1 MIPPDIDIISEL
13 FNSFICKILFVN
25 IILTESIKYHIYLP
39 SLKNS
44 KRVLSFKKS
53 GNQCSV
59 QPSPLGPGATPPI
72 TFFKSSISSVF
83 NSFFF
88 IRFSYLIV
96 IILFVCFTNAKVSQ
110 CCLELCYLYVIVR
123 LTKIF
128 KHSLLIIF
136 YLRRTNSNEFS
147 YE

>member
-1 MIPPDIDIISEL
+1 MNPDINLANTIVGAIMIPPDIDIISEL

-59 QPSPLGPGATPPI
+59 QLSPLGPGATPPL
-72 TFFKSSISSVF
+72 TFFNSSIPNVT
-83 NSFFF
+83 NSFF
-88 IRFSYLIV
+88 SYAFLLNCYYAFC
-96 IILFVCFTNAKVSQ
+96 LF
-110 CCLELCYLYVIVR
+110 Y
-123 LTKIF
+123 
-128 KHSLLIIF
+128 
-136 YLRRTNSNEFS
+136 
-147 YE
+147 

>member
-1 MIPPDIDIISEL
+1 MNPDINLANTIVGAIIIPPDIDIISEL

-59 QPSPLGPGATPPI
+59 QP
-72 TFFKSSISSVF
+72 
-83 NSFFF
+83 
-88 IRFSYLIV
+88 
-96 IILFVCFTNAKVSQ
+96 
-110 CCLELCYLYVIVR
+110 
-123 LTKIF
+123 
-128 KHSLLIIF
+128 
-136 YLRRTNSNEFS
+136 
-147 YE
+147 